1 MWQPVSAHHTRPDI
15 ASPLSVFHEI
25 TDGETRQQWR
35 LMLRLNEADLMLY
48 FLDTSTD
55 SAKNEALT
63 RLHKEMANRI
73 NDYGEFSFYND
84 DTDDKCDSLCELMN
98 DRHWFSLLANFNPL
112 FLIPSPPEVNPFNK
126 CNPVHDHGILNTVFA
141 ELVTSLRNVNIPE
154 WQWDTYVL
162 TSLDFINTVIF
173 KNNCRLREIDDSI
186 ITLVIRFT
194 IPIAKLFAKAAMRL
208 LDDSRAAMSGHPFTP
223 RASIN
228 LNTSLFAHF
237 KSYDKEALNCFV
249 FDNITSVKALDH
261 WAIAVYDFG

>member
-1 MWQPVSAHHTRPDI
+1 MWQTVSAHHTRPDI
-15 ASPLSVFHEI
+15 TSPLSVFHEI
-25 TDGETRQQWR
+25 TDDETRQQWR

-84 DTDDKCDSLCELMN
+84 DTDDKCDPLCELMN
-98 DRHWFSLLANFNPL
+98 DRHWVSLLANFNPL

-237 KSYDKEALNCFV
+237 KSYDKETLNCFG